1 MQAAPAR
8 PAKQLWVKPQL
19 KPLLTRVNLGLAHQA
34 PRAQAQPIQVSPA
47 HQVHPA
53 QRLQALPHRHRQ
65 DPQPVHRHQARQRQ
79 VRPPD
84 QADDSRMHVL
94 KKYFITGLVIWV
106 PLVITIWVLSLLVT
120 TLESVVPGF
129 LSPQALFGFE
139 IPGFRVL
146 VVAVV
151 LFVTGLL
158 AANFL
163 GRGILNIYEKILGRI
178 PLVRNIYQSVKQ
190 VSDTVLSPN
199 GQAFRQAVLVPY
211 PSKGLWTMA
220 LLTGSPAGE
229 IADHLQAEHVS
240 VYVPSTPNPTSGVFI
255 MVPRSEII
263 PLSMSVDSALKYIV
277 SMGVVAPVESKTG
290 KTSKINK

>member
-1 MQAAPAR
+1 
-8 PAKQLWVKPQL
+8 
-19 KPLLTRVNLGLAHQA
+19 
-34 PRAQAQPIQVSPA
+34 
-47 HQVHPA
+47 
-53 QRLQALPHRHRQ
+53 
-65 DPQPVHRHQARQRQ
+65 
-79 VRPPD
+79 
-84 QADDSRMHVL
+84 MHLL

-106 PLVITIWVLSLLVT
+106 PLVITIWVLSLVVT

-129 LSPQALFGFE
+129 LSPQALFGFD

-146 VVAVV
+146 VVAAV

-163 GRGILNIYEKILGRI
+163 GRGILAIYEKILGRI

-199 GQAFRQAVLVPY
+199 GQAFRQAVLIPY
-211 PSKGLWTMA
+211 PSKGLWTIA

-229 IADHLQAEHVS
+229 IATHLQTEHVS

-277 SMGVVAPVESKTG
+277 SMGVVAPIESKSS
-290 KTSKINK
+290 KASKINK

>member
-1 MQAAPAR
+1 
-8 PAKQLWVKPQL
+8 
-19 KPLLTRVNLGLAHQA
+19 
-34 PRAQAQPIQVSPA
+34 
-47 HQVHPA
+47 
-53 QRLQALPHRHRQ
+53 
-65 DPQPVHRHQARQRQ
+65 
-79 VRPPD
+79 
-84 QADDSRMHVL
+84 MHSL
-94 KKYFITGLVIWV
+94 KKYFITGLIIWV
-106 PLVITIWVLSLLVT
+106 PLVITIWVLSLVVN

-129 LSPQALFGFE
+129 LSPQALLGQD

-146 VVAVV
+146 VVVAV

-163 GRGILNIYEKILGRI
+163 GRSILNLYEKILGRI

-211 PSKGLWTMA
+211 PSKGLWAVA
-220 LLTGSPAGE
+220 LLTGTPAGE
-229 IADHLQAEHVS
+229 IAGHLQTDHVS
-240 VYVPSTPNPTSGVFI
+240 VYVPSTPNPTSGVFV

-277 SMGVVAPVESKTG
+277 SMGVVAPVDN
-290 KTSKINK
+290 KTSKINT

>member
-1 MQAAPAR
+1 
-8 PAKQLWVKPQL
+8 
-19 KPLLTRVNLGLAHQA
+19 
-34 PRAQAQPIQVSPA
+34 
-47 HQVHPA
+47 
-53 QRLQALPHRHRQ
+53 
-65 DPQPVHRHQARQRQ
+65 
-79 VRPPD
+79 
-84 QADDSRMHVL
+84 MHVL

-229 IADHLQAEHVS
+229 IAEHLQAEHVS

-277 SMGVVAPVESKTG
+277 SMGVVAPIESKTG